1 MINLSI
7 NIDVAAAGWKNAF
20 PKMKRKMEEAA
31 AFAFMR
37 AKKPKA
43 FDGKSFDINILL
55 TTDAAIKRLNRD
67 YRGKDKPTNVLSFP
81 HLSALALAPSRR
93 ERGKKRVPPLPLGEG
108 TLPLGDIALALQI
121 IKKECKEQRKTL
133 ENHAI
138 HLVVHGVLH
147 LLGYDHMRLKDAK
160 TMESLE
166 CDILGALGY
175 PDPYHEP
182 AAKKPERRHG

>member
-31 AFAFMR
+31 AFAFLR
-37 AKKPKA
+37 AKKPKS
-43 FDGKSFDINILL
+43 FDGKTLEINILL
-55 TTDAAIKRLNRD
+55 TTDSAMKKLNHD
-67 YRGKDKPTNVLSFP
+67 YRGKNKPTNVLSFP
-81 HLSALALAPSRR
+81 QN
-93 ERGKKRVPPLPLGEG
+93 LPAQTGL
-108 TLPLGDIALALQI
+108 LGDVALALQT
-121 IKKECKEQRKTL
+121 IKKECKEQQKTL

-138 HLVVHGVLH
+138 HLVVHGILH

-160 TMESLE
+160 TMENLE
-166 CDILGALGY
+166 CDILEGLGY

-182 AAKKPERRHG
+182 VAKKTGRRHG